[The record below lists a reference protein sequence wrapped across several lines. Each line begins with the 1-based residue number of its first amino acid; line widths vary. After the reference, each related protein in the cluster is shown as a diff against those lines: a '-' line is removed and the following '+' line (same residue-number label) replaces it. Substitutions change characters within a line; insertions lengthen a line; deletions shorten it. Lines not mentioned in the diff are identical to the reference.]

1 LQLFPIYYPTG
12 TIKGLS
18 LIYWDRDSGPLSL
31 KFSANAALVVSVAV
45 QSFISVADYLLNTL
59 RLQTG
64 TLASPGKTTT
74 RIF

>member
-1 LQLFPIYYPTG
+1 
-12 TIKGLS
+12 
-18 LIYWDRDSGPLSL
+18 LSL